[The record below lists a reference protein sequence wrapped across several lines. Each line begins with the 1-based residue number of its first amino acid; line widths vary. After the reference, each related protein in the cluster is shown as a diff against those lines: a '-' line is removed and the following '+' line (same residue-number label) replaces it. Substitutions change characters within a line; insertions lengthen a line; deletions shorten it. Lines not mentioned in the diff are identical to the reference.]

1 MIRPLR
7 VILPLYNEEIYFIVR
22 EDSPLNYV
30 HEIRNAKINAG
41 ELGSG
46 TALTTTTLYRLMF
59 NAPHSRSERELPVQ
73 RGRAGQIDRPTSPS
87 TPSPSSRGSPR
98 SCWST

>member
-7 VILPLYNEEIYFIVR
+7 VIMPLYNEEIHFIVR
-22 EDSPLNYV
+22 ADSPLNYV
-30 HEIRNAKINAG
+30 HEIKDAKLNAG

-59 NAPHSRSERELPVQ
+59 NAPIPEANASYLSNEDALVKLTTDKSVDVV
-73 RGRAGQIDRPTSPS
+73 AVIA
-87 TPSPSSRGSPR
+87 GSPR

>member
-7 VILPLYNEEIYFIVR
+7 VIMPLYNEEIQFIVR

-30 HEIRNAKINAG
+30 HEIKDAKLNAG

-59 NAPHSRSERELPVQ
+59 NAADSGSERALPVQ
-73 RGRAGQIDRPTSPS
+73 RGRAGQVDDRQVRSTS
-87 TPSPSSRGSPR
+87 
-98 SCWST
+98 